1 MFSTCPDRIDGVLLM
16 AIDSADD
23 AEWGAWI
30 GRTQV
35 AEDGLDPARARAL
48 HAALDLPGPAPG
60 PGDPLPPLWHWLY
73 FWNIEPA
80 AALGP
85 DGHPE
90 RGGFL
95 PPISLPRRMWAGSR
109 LTFPRPLP
117 IGGLARRHSTIA
129 DVRFRMGRTGRLA
142 FVTVR
147 HEISAGDEL
156 CVTDEH
162 DIVYRALPGPGEGT
176 QAEEPAP
183 RTAPWRRQ
191 WYVDPVLLFRYSAL
205 TFNGHRIHYDRPYAT
220 GVEGYPGLVVHGP
233 LLATLMVELA
243 RAQRPEATVTAF
255 EFRAQRPVFDGAR
268 FQVAGTPSGDGTG
281 AELWVADA
289 AGLVAAK
296 GRVTLAES

>member
-1 MFSTCPDRIDGVLLM
+1 MVNNRTDE
-16 AIDSADD
+16 
-23 AEWGAWI
+23 AEWGAWV

-48 HAALDLPGPAPG
+48 HAALDLPGPLPEA
-60 PGDPLPPLWHWLY
+60 GDPLPALWHWLY
-73 FWNIEPA
+73 FWRIAPA
-80 AALGP
+80 ADLGP

-95 PPISLPRRMWAGSR
+95 PPIPLPRRMWAGSR
-109 LTFPRPLP
+109 LTFSRPVP
-117 IGGLARRHSTIA
+117 IGGLARRQSTIA
-129 DVRFRMGRTGRLA
+129 DVRFRVGRTGRLA

-162 DIVYRALPGPGEGT
+162 DIVYRAAPGPGEG
-176 QAEEPAP
+176 ALAGEPAP
-183 RTAPWRRQ
+183 RQASWQRPWQ
-191 WYVDPVLLFRYSAL
+191 ADPVLLFRYSAL
-205 TFNGHRIHYDRPYAT
+205 TFNGHRIHYDRSYAT

-243 RAQRPEATVTAF
+243 RAQRPKAAITAF

-281 AELWVADA
+281 AEIWVADA
-289 AGLVAAK
+289 AGLLAAK
-296 GRVTLAES
+296 GRITFAKS

>member
-1 MFSTCPDRIDGVLLM
+1 M
-16 AIDSADD
+16 ATGRTDE

-48 HAALDLPGPAPG
+48 HATLDLPGPAPG

-73 FWNIEPA
+73 FWRLSPM

-85 DGHPE
+85 DGHPV

-95 PPISLPRRMWAGSR
+95 PPIPLPRRMWAGSR
-109 LTFPRPLP
+109 LSFPRPLT
-117 IGGLARRHSTIA
+117 IGGLARCRSTIA
-129 DVRFRMGRTGRLA
+129 DVRFREGRTGRLA

-147 HEISAGDEL
+147 HEISAGDEV

-162 DIVYRALPGPGEGT
+162 DIVYRAPPGPDDATRPG
-176 QAEEPAP
+176 EPAP
-183 RTAPWRRQ
+183 QKAPWQRQ
-191 WYVDPVLLFRYSAL
+191 WNADPVLLFRYSAL
-205 TFNGHRIHYDRPYAT
+205 TFNGHRIHYDRAYAT

-243 RAQRPEATVTAF
+243 RAQRPKAAVTAF
-255 EFRAQRPVFDGAR
+255 EFRAQRPIFDGSP

-281 AELWVADA
+281 AELWVADTD
-289 AGLVAAK
+289 GYFAAK
-296 GRVTLAES
+296 GRVELAGG